1 MFQKIAGSWQ
11 SWYPDQEV
19 GLQLALLLCVSH
31 SWPPSSTL
39 TVWLLVVIFSHT
51 WTLSLGHVV
60 LLTNT
65 FKRSS
70 FQSTL
75 GHVVFFATVSP
86 GWQPACSCSQV
97 LPGSCCCSSPPL
109 WPGPGPAGDRRTLAV
124 PGGHGLQEDWRILE
138 EDWGRNTEDWGLT
151 TEDWGLRHKDWGMR
165 NEAKNKSYTL

>member
-11 SWYPDQEV
+11 NWYPIQEV
-19 GLQLALLLCVSH
+19 GLQLALLLCVPH

-39 TVWLLVVIFSHT
+39 TVWLLVVVFSHT

-86 GWQPACSCSQV
+86 GWPPACSCSQV

-109 WPGPGPAGDRRTLAV
+109 WPGPGPAGDRRTLADSARGTWST
-124 PGGHGLQEDWRILE
+124 GGLEDTGRGLR
-138 EDWGRNTEDWGLT
+138 
-151 TEDWGLRHKDWGMR
+151 TEDWGLRNEDWGMR
-165 NEAKNKSYTL
+165 N